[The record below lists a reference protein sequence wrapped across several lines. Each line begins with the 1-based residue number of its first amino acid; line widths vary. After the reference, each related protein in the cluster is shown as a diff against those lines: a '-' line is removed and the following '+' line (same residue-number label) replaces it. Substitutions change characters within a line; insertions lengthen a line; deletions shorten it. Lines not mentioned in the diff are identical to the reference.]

1 MESDITIQSSTV
13 LEILLNQINIL
24 LSVISRPVVLWQI
37 FTFLVILLI
46 AWLAPEGYQRW
57 RKGRSRRTL
66 PEPEGQSRWQRWSR
80 ALYHLVTPILALV
93 LLQSA
98 LLLFALQ
105 GYPNGL
111 LGGLTSLVWI
121 WLIYRG
127 LLTLIAVRYGEAAR
141 PYQNRIL
148 TPIFLFWV
156 TMRIL
161 GILPGSIAIADA
173 TIGFGSISVSL
184 GKLVTALIVLYIF
197 IVTAWFVKLIMIK
210 SLPSRLGAEPGVIE
224 SIAALTGYA
233 LLAVGVIVSLGIIGL
248 NFASLAIIA
257 GGLSVGIGIGL
268 QDLVAN
274 FVSGLVLL
282 FEQSLRP
289 GDVVELD
296 GRISRVEKISLRAT
310 TVRTGTNEEL
320 IIPNANF
327 TTNLVKNYTKSDRLV
342 QVIVP
347 LGVSYKSDPELVRQ
361 LAIETGLQ
369 HPLVLP

>member
-1 MESDITIQSSTV
+1 
-13 LEILLNQINIL
+13 
-24 LSVISRPVVLWQI
+24 
-37 FTFLVILLI
+37 
-46 AWLAPEGYQRW
+46 
-57 RKGRSRRTL
+57 
-66 PEPEGQSRWQRWSR
+66 
-80 ALYHLVTPILALV
+80 
-93 LLQSA
+93 
-98 LLLFALQ
+98 
-105 GYPNGL
+105 
-111 LGGLTSLVWI
+111 
-121 WLIYRG
+121 
-127 LLTLIAVRYGEAAR
+127 
-141 PYQNRIL
+141 
-148 TPIFLFWV
+148 
-156 TMRIL
+156 MRIL

-361 LAIETGLQ
+361 LAIKTGLQ
-369 HPLVLP
+369 HPLVLPEPAPVLTFVEFGDSSLNFNLLVSVNQPEKTIAIRSDIYYMLWKVFAEHDIEIPFPQRDLNLGAGWERLGVDLQTA